1 MIKLFEGGVNSAI
14 IPTFFIGNE
23 TFQPDLPSI
32 EVTRQNRSMKK
43 EEIIM
48 KIRTKLTI
56 AVVAILLSLAGFG
69 IVANNLSVDRIMA
82 GATPT
87 TEIGVSITG

>member
-1 MIKLFEGGVNSAI
+1 
-14 IPTFFIGNE
+14 
-23 TFQPDLPSI
+23 
-32 EVTRQNRSMKK
+32 MKK
-43 EEIIM
+43 EEKIM

-56 AVVAILLSLAGFG
+56 AVVAVLLSLAGFG

-87 TEIGVSITG
+87 TEIGVNITG